1 VETSFIEKMRANK
14 NKAWVK
20 NGDKGYRHRVF
31 AIKGGSIIKSWD
43 TDVYLKLSLSEIR
56 RQLEVRN
63 QVFRTKAW

>member
-1 VETSFIEKMRANK
+1 MRANK

-31 AIKGGSIIKSWD
+31 VIQKGSIIKSWD
-43 TDVYLKLSLSEIR
+43 TEAYLKLSLSEIE

-63 QVFRTKAW
+63 QVFRTKPW